1 MPYLTE
7 YKGKKMSTP
16 ESSIKQVTLTGVAA
30 IPTMGGGATR
40 RRVRRQ
46 RGGDGGLPLPAPAPA
61 APEAAATVRIIPTAP
76 APAPA
81 VPVPAP
87 ELVGGFKPF
96 ASAAQKIV
104 LRPKK
109 AAVKVLLTRKRPVT
123 TPGTAAKPAHR
134 PARKVTL
141 GLIAH
146 KRRITRAR
154 TLRKESRT
162 LPVAQVRA
170 TLVEK
175 GIIKPTSKAP
185 DAVLRQMYEDAM
197 ALSQPSL

>member
-1 MPYLTE
+1 
-7 YKGKKMSTP
+7 
-16 ESSIKQVTLTGVAA
+16 
-30 IPTMGGGATR
+30 MGGGGTR

-46 RGGDGGLPLPAPAPA
+46 RGGDGGLPLPVPAAPA
-61 APEAAATVRIIPTAP
+61 APTAP
-76 APAPA
+76 AAHVRVIPTVPAPA
-81 VPVPAP
+81 VPAPAVPAPAP
-87 ELVGGFKPF
+87 ELAGGFQPF
-96 ASAAQKIV
+96 ASVAQKIV

-109 AAVKVLLTRKRPVT
+109 AAVKVLLTRKRPSAA
-123 TPGTAAKPAHR
+123 PGTAAAKPAHR